1 LQIINTIVW
10 TQRCLLTLPF
20 LYDISELEFYL
31 CRSITMLP
39 FVSNSV
45 ISNRFP
51 SIWNS
56 QNFTVAC
63 PFDKGTI
70 ADFEKFNRNHYT
82 GKSHQAIIDLLNNFA
97 PRYGKVYQ
105 QCKIMSIAENFGVPL
120 ILTDGPFPW
129 DEPNDNFNEIGVRIE
144 RIGIVFRIDNF
155 DTKYVNHEM
164 IHAAQ
169 EYMLDR
175 GLMTK
180 PPETETET
188 IGSGLFQLKSSW
200 FGIKIPTSINS
211 IFLRVRKEVQAYFLS
226 NSGTIANSDFEFA
239 LRALSG
245 DTSEGHKKVLTI
257 KEFEKLKSVIEIIM
271 ATEKLGRKRKDS
283 QILAKFII
291 DLLKFADIDEYI
303 NYINKNYKSLYK
315 L

>member
-1 LQIINTIVW
+1 
-10 TQRCLLTLPF
+10 
-20 LYDISELEFYL
+20 
-31 CRSITMLP
+31 MLP
-39 FVSNSV
+39 FVAIST

-56 QNFTVAC
+56 QNFTTAC
-63 PFDKGTI
+63 PFKNGTL
-70 ADFEKFNRNHYT
+70 ADFEEFNRSHYK
-82 GKSHQAIIDLLNNFA
+82 GKTHKGIIDLLNDFA
-97 PRYGKVYQ
+97 PQYGKVYQ
-105 QCKIMSIAENFGVPL
+105 QCKIISIAENFGVPL
-120 ILTDGPFPW
+120 ILTEGPFPW
-129 DEPNDNFNEIGVRIE
+129 DEPNDNFNELAVRIE
-144 RIGIVFRIDNF
+144 GIGIIFRLDVFDN
-155 DTKYVNHEM
+155 KHVNHEM

-175 GLMTK
+175 GLMSK

-200 FGIKIPTSINS
+200 FGIKVPTNINS
-211 IFLRVRKEVQAYFLS
+211 TFLRVRKEVQAYFLS
-226 NSGTIANSDFEFA
+226 SSGTITKSDFEFA